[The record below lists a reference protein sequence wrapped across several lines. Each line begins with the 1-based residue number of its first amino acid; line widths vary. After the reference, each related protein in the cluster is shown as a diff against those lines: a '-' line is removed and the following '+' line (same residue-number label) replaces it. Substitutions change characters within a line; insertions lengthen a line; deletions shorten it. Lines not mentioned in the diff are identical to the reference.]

1 MSLPRQ
7 LSKYKQVHSK
17 TIQNSIEYPIYVFP
31 KQQQKKNLL
40 KVLIYLQLLKVLRLT
55 MSSLNGPSAL
65 QMLVSK
71 RRLAMINMCDNGKIP
86 IQQKYKNV
94 EP

>member
-1 MSLPRQ
+1 M
-7 LSKYKQVHSK
+7 
-17 TIQNSIEYPIYVFP
+17 
-31 KQQQKKNLL
+31 
-40 KVLIYLQLLKVLRLT
+40 IYLQLLKVLRLT

-65 QMLVSK
+65 QMLVSN
-71 RRLAMINMCDNGKIP
+71 RRLAMINMSDNGKIP